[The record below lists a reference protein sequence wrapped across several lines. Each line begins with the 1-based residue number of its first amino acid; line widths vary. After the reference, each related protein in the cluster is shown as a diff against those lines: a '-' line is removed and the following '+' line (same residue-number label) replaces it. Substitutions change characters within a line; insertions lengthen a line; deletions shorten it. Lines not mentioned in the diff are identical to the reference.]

1 MTSHFVVFILIG
13 PNGVL
18 VNFKMGLV
26 VNEMVNLELILE
38 IVPYCVDQNSIKWIK
53 T

>member
-38 IVPYCVDQNSIKWIK
+38 IVPYCVDQNSIKPIK